1 VKKIDSSIKALPGWV
16 GLFDPIPL
24 DKMYL
29 IEELLYE
36 RNKQDTS
43 PDRRAELHRDF
54 FKAVFSCVQEWHLEG
69 LPGAITLEDL
79 SIGGK
84 MKRKVMAELESWLT
98 AQVMALYY
106 EDDTDPNA

>member
-1 VKKIDSSIKALPGWV
+1 MKKIESKIEALPGWV

-24 DKMYL
+24 DKIYL
-29 IEELLYE
+29 LEELLNE
-36 RNKQDTS
+36 RNKKDTE
-43 PDRRAELHRDF
+43 PERRAELHRDF

-69 LPGAITLEDL
+69 LPGTITLEDL

-84 MKRKVMAELESWLT
+84 MKRRVIMALEGWLT
-98 AQVMALYY
+98 AEVMALYY